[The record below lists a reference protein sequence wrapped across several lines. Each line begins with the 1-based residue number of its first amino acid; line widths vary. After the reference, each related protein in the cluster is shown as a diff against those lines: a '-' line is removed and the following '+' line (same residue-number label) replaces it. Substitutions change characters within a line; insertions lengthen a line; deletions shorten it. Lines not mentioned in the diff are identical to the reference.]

1 MSTTI
6 DEKVVEMRFDNKQF
20 ESNVATS
27 MSTLEKLKKK
37 LNLSGASKGLE
48 ELNSAAKRVDMSG
61 LEGAVDSVK
70 ARFSALDVVAVTALA
85 NITNSAVNA
94 GKRLVASLSVD
105 QVAAGWQK
113 FADKTTS
120 VATLV
125 AQGNAIE
132 DVNDQLDRLNWFTD
146 ETSYNF
152 TDMVSNIAKFT
163 ATGKGLEE
171 SVTAM
176 EGIATWAALSGQNA
190 MTASRAMYQ
199 LSQAMGSGIMRKEDY
214 KSIQN
219 ASMDTEEFRQKCLD
233 AGVALGTLKDN
244 GDGTY
249 TSLAKGANATSFS
262 ISQFADHLTE
272 DVWLTSDVMMQVFNE
287 YSSAVSSIY
296 EASEEKGMLAS
307 EVIDE
312 IRVKAD
318 ELKTDTMSDSEA
330 IDAAIK
336 ELGYTLSDGSLKFDS
351 FGLKAFEAAQK
362 ARTFS
367 DAIDSV
373 KDAVSTGWM
382 NTFELIFGNAE
393 QATELWTDVAN
404 QLWDVFAGGGER
416 RNSILESTMTSGW
429 DKLTDRIKEAGLE
442 TSTFEQKVKE
452 CAKSGGVD
460 VDSLTKKYGSLSEAF
475 QNGAIDTNYLKD
487 AFDSLKSG
495 ASGTS
500 EVVGKLSID
509 LDSIFSDDSG
519 KKTIKMWDDQTES
532 ITKVQTALSELGYS
546 FKKYGIDGK
555 FGWETYAAV
564 KEFQKAS
571 GLLATGIIDQDTINA
586 LKETGVSI
594 KEIGENSID
603 AEASID
609 DLLGIIARPSG
620 QELVFDIIHNSLAA
634 LSTVVGTFRDAW
646 AEVFSEDRVS
656 SGLYN
661 VLTGIKNFSES
672 LIMSDGAVEKFKN
685 TLKGLISV
693 FDIIT
698 NIAGGAVK
706 FAFKALSTVLK
717 AFNFNALDAASGIG
731 NMLSKFRDW
740 ILENNIIGKSFDW
753 LLEKFSNGVNRVK
766 NWITGLFDAF
776 KNTETFK
783 HLSSALNDLG
793 EAFSKFKNGE
803 IDFFDLGYAISN
815 FAGEVLLAIP
825 AVRDW
830 FNAFK
835 ETPRFQVWVDAF
847 TELGNQVDKF
857 RNGEIGILELAK
869 AFGEYVSKVLTAI
882 PIIEKWVNIFN
893 GWIESFKNL
902 PAVKQLADVVNSIAE
917 AFQKLTSGEI
927 NLADFGTLLGEN
939 LAKTLASIPEIIKQ
953 VASGVLSGARQIASD
968 FIEGFQNGISDKVSG
983 VINSIVNF
991 CINFV
996 NAFREALGVHSPSWK
1011 AHDTAVDFFQGF
1023 INGAKE
1029 SIGGVLNV
1037 LKKIGEQI
1045 VKVFKSF
1052 WDFITDESGNVEWG
1066 KIFAGGIV
1074 AGMLVF
1080 VIKITNAINRFS
1092 KAFSGIGDL
1101 ITSAKGVLDNFSGV
1115 LKNFGKVLNGVA
1127 WDFKAKALL
1136 KIAGAIG
1143 ILVAAIWLL
1152 AQIPSDKIGML
1163 WNSVGVITALAVVL
1177 GILAFA
1183 MDKMSAAS
1191 VKVNKKG
1198 ASIDGLKSSLL
1209 QISIALL
1216 LLAATV
1222 KIIGGIDTEEAKK
1235 GFIGLAGIA
1244 VGLLAFLAA
1253 IGGVSRYSGDVDKLG
1268 GTMLKISLAMVI
1280 LAVAMKKI
1288 AKMEPGDIAI
1298 GVAVL
1303 EAFVL
1308 FCVQLGV
1315 ANRIAGAH
1323 GEKFGG
1329 NVLKIAAAMLI
1340 LSIAMKTIAKMDPE
1354 DIITGIATLQMF
1366 VILIGEMAIINRLAG
1381 SNGSK
1386 FGGAVMGMST
1396 SILILTSV
1404 IWLLSKVDE
1413 SDVDKGIK
1421 VMQKFVLLVAE
1432 LILVSNLAGKN
1443 SSKISANILAM
1454 STAIGILAGVAVLLS
1469 FIDTKSLAKGIV
1481 AGSILGVIMALMI
1494 RATKDTQ
1501 NVKGKLIA
1509 MTVAIGI
1516 MAGAV
1521 VALSFIDGDKLAG
1534 AVVAMD
1540 SLMLVFALMVKAA
1553 NTGADAKGIIKT
1565 MSAMIGV
1572 VLVLAGIIAVLSKL
1586 DPKTVLPNALGLSA
1600 LMIAISSSLFI
1611 MAKAGKMSKTVSDQ
1625 LKPLVLVVA
1634 GLAAILA
1641 ILSFLPNT
1649 ESMIS
1654 NAVALG
1660 VLLNLMASAMFIM
1673 AKAGKLSKTVSG
1685 QLGSLTLV
1693 VLGLAAILAGLSFLP
1708 NAESMIPNAIALG
1721 VLLNTLASALVI
1733 LSFVGPNAAAA
1744 VPVAMQMGLVLGEIA
1759 LVLVMLN
1766 GFNVQPSIETAASLS
1781 VLMLALSAACLLV
1794 SVVPAA
1800 AAING
1805 AIGIAAFIGIIGGVV
1820 AALGLL
1826 TKIPGFSEVVAG
1838 GGEVLGLI
1846 GTAIGKFVGGIAG
1859 GVAAG
1864 IGSAVISLLPELGI
1878 ALSAFMVGVQPFIE
1892 LAGNVDSS
1900 VVAGAGYLSAAILV
1914 LTGASFIS
1922 GVANILSLGQASF
1935 AMLGSQLLAFGI
1947 GAKQFFD
1954 AISGVDSSAIETA
1967 NNVAGMI
1974 LALTASECIS
1984 SIVEKFGGSID
1995 FSSMSNNLQ
2004 AFGEAVVGFS
2014 STISGKIDVSSVE
2027 AATNAGKL
2035 LVALNKSLP
2044 RSGGLVQD
2052 IIGEQD
2058 LERFATSCKAFAEC
2072 IIGINETLSQAGF
2085 EVQSDKLTQL
2095 ATAGTQFSDLN
2106 NSLPRS
2112 GGVAQDLA
2120 GEQDLAAFGTACS
2133 AFARCMISINQSIS
2147 GNDFVVQSDK
2157 LEKLAQA
2164 GTNFSKLNSSLPRS
2178 GGIAQDLAGEQDLA
2192 AFGTACS
2199 AFASCMIEVNSAI
2212 SQDGFSVNLEGMES
2226 LKQAGIKMNSLQEA
2240 LPKTG
2245 GWWQAIAGE
2254 KDIGDFG
2261 NKIKSFAD
2269 AIVNFSKSS
2278 AGLDASGI
2286 NLAMSTAYRI
2296 KTLITSLAGLDASG
2310 IKAFTGVGTGGRG
2323 ADGPAYKIAKAISAF
2338 SDEISGIDTT
2348 TIPIAITAA
2357 NRLKT
2362 LIASLAGLDTSGVN
2376 DFKPQ
2381 NIGSEMKEYGKKV
2394 SGIDTGLVS
2403 SSISSANRLRTF
2415 IASLSGLDTSGINR
2429 FRVSNIAISLK
2440 QYNSSVSGLNF
2451 GAINNS
2457 INVANRLKTFITSLA
2472 GLNTGGVGQFS
2483 SAISQLAS
2491 INTASFAESFAGISG
2506 QMASMGST
2514 ITSGLAKGV
2523 TSSKSI
2529 LIGAISSMI
2538 KTALSKVKSQG
2549 SAFSSAGRTLATNLG
2564 SGISSGKSSASSAAS
2579 SVASSAVTSAKGQY
2593 NAMYN
2598 AGYYLAQGFANGIK
2612 AGEYWVKIA
2621 GKEIGEAA
2629 LKAAKAALQEKSP
2642 SKKAFKIGAYFTEG
2656 FANGISDKTSMAV
2669 KSSDSMAK
2677 STLLTVQDAIAKAG
2691 DLIGSGV
2698 DAQPTIRPIVDLTD
2712 VKTGAA
2718 AVSGLFSSVQ
2728 TVGVRSNLNAINVA
2742 MNSKPQNGSNDDII
2756 SAINKLG
2763 DGLENNRGDTYNFG
2777 NFTYDDGSE
2786 VTNAVGTLIRYAKI
2800 GRRV

>member
-27 MSTLEKLKKK
+27 MSTLEKLKQK

-48 ELNSAAKRVDMSG
+48 EINSAAKRVDMSG
-61 LEGAVDSVK
+61 LGGAIDSVK
-70 ARFSALDVVAVTALA
+70 ARFSALDVVAVTVLA

-94 GKRLVASLSVD
+94 GKRLVDSLSVD

-190 MTASRAMYQ
+190 ATASRAMYQ
-199 LSQAMGSGIMRKEDY
+199 LSQAMGSGVMRKEDY

-244 GDGTY
+244 GDGTF
-249 TSLAKGANATSFS
+249 TSLKANVKDGNFT

-272 DVWLTSDVMMQVFNE
+272 DVWLTSDVMMKVFNE

-296 EASEEKGMLAS
+296 EVTEEKGMLAS

-312 IRVKAD
+312 IHKRAN
-318 ELKTDTMSDSEA
+318 ELKTDGMSDSEA
-330 IDAAIK
+330 IDAAIRD
-336 ELGYTLSDGSLKFDS
+336 LGYTLSDGSLRFDS
-351 FGLKAFEAAQK
+351 FGLKAFEAGQK
-362 ARTFS
+362 ARTFR

-416 RNSILESTMTSGW
+416 RNSILEKTMTSGW
-429 DKLTDRIKEAGLE
+429 DKLTDRIKDAGLE
-442 TSTFEQKVKE
+442 TDTFENKVKE
-452 CAKSGGVD
+452 CAKTGGVD
-460 VDSLTKKYGSLSEAF
+460 VDALTKKYGSLSEAF
-475 QNGAIDTNYLKD
+475 RNGAVDTKYLKE
-487 AFDSLKSG
+487 AFDSFKNG

-500 EVVGKLSID
+500 EAVGKLSID
-509 LDSIFSDDSG
+509 LDSIFSDESG

-586 LKETGVSI
+586 LKETGVSVE
-594 KEIGENSID
+594 EIGENSID

-609 DLLGIIARPSG
+609 DLLGIIERPSG

-646 AEVFSEDRVS
+646 AEVFSEDRAS
-656 SGLYN
+656 SGLYSI
-661 VLTGIKNFSES
+661 LTGVKNFSES
-672 LIMSDGAVEKFKN
+672 LIMSEGTVEKFKN

-706 FAFKALSTVLK
+706 FAFKALSIVLK
-717 AFNFNALDAASGIG
+717 AFKFNVLDTASGIG

-753 LLEKFSNGVNRVK
+753 LLEKFSNGVGYIK
-766 NWITGLFDAF
+766 NWISGLFDTFKDTEAF
-776 KNTETFK
+776 KHF
-783 HLSSALNDLG
+783 LSALNDLR
-793 EAFSKFKNGE
+793 EAFSKFKSGE
-803 IDFFDLGYAISN
+803 IDIFDLGYAISN

-830 FNAFK
+830 FNVFK
-835 ETPRFQVWVDAF
+835 ESPRFQIWVDAF
-847 TELGNQVDKF
+847 NELGSQVDKF

-869 AFGEYVSKVLTAI
+869 AFGEYVSKVLMAI
-882 PIIEKWVNIFN
+882 PIMEKWVNIFN
-893 GWIESFKNL
+893 GWVESFKNL
-902 PAVKQLADVVNSIAE
+902 PSVKQLVNAVNSIVE
-917 AFQKLTSGEI
+917 AFQKFTSGEI
-927 NLADFGTLLGEN
+927 DFSEFGTLLGEN
-939 LAKTLASIPEIIKQ
+939 LAKALASLPEIIRQ
-953 VASGVLSGARQIASD
+953 VGSGILSGAQQIAND
-968 FIEGFQNGISDKVSG
+968 FIQGFQNGIGDKVSG
-983 VINSIVNF
+983 VISSIVNF

-996 NAFREALGVHSPSWK
+996 NAFKGALGVHSPSWK
-1011 AHDTAVDFFQGF
+1011 AYDTAVDFFQGF

-1029 SIGGVLNV
+1029 SVGGVLNA

-1074 AGMLVF
+1074 AGMLTF
-1080 VIKITNAINRFS
+1080 VIKITNAISRFS

-1198 ASIDGLKSSLL
+1198 ASIEGLKSSLL
-1209 QISIALL
+1209 QISVALL

-1222 KIIGGIDTEEAKK
+1222 KIIGSINTEEAKK

-1244 VGLLAFLAA
+1244 VGLLVFLAA
-1253 IGGVSRYSGDVDKLG
+1253 IGGISRYSGDVDKLG

-1298 GVAVL
+1298 GIAVL

-1315 ANRIAGAH
+1315 ANRLAGEH
-1323 GEKFGG
+1323 GENFGG
-1329 NVLKIAAAMLI
+1329 NVLKIAAAMII
-1340 LSIAMKTIAKMDPE
+1340 LSIAMKTIAKMKPE
-1354 DIITGIATLQMF
+1354 DIVVGIATLQML
-1366 VILIGEMAIINRLAG
+1366 VVLIGEMAIVNRLAG
-1381 SNGSK
+1381 TGGSK
-1386 FGGAVMGMST
+1386 FGGAVMGMAT
-1396 SILILTSV
+1396 SIMILTSV
-1404 IWLLSKVDE
+1404 IWLLSKMNE
-1413 SDVDKGIK
+1413 SDIDKGIK
-1421 VMQKFVLLVAE
+1421 VIQKFVLLIAE
-1432 LILVSNLAGKN
+1432 LTLVSRLVGKD
-1443 SSKISANILAM
+1443 SSNISTNILAM
-1454 STAIGILAGVAVLLS
+1454 STAIGILAGIAVLLS
-1469 FIDTKSLAKGIV
+1469 FVDIQSLTKGIV
-1481 AGSILGVIMALMI
+1481 AVGILGTIMALMTH
-1494 RATKDTQ
+1494 ATKGTED
-1501 NVKGKLIA
+1501 VKGNLIA

-1521 VALSFIDGDKLAG
+1521 VALSFIDRSKLAG

-1540 SLMLVFALMVKAA
+1540 SLMLIFALMVKAA
-1553 NTGADAKGIIKT
+1553 DTGADTKGIIKT
-1565 MSAMIGV
+1565 MSAMVGV
-1572 VLVLAGIIAVLSKL
+1572 ILVLAGVIAVLSKL
-1586 DPKTVLPNALGLSA
+1586 DPKAALPNALGLSV
-1600 LMIAISSSLFI
+1600 LMIALSSSLFI
-1611 MAKAGKMSKTVSDQ
+1611 MAKAGRMSKTVSDQ
-1625 LKPLVLVVA
+1625 LGPILAVVG
-1634 GLAAILA
+1634 GLAIILGIMSALDVEELIPNAI
-1641 ILSFLPNT
+1641 S
-1649 ESMIS
+1649 
-1654 NAVALG
+1654 LG
-1660 VLLNLMASAMFIM
+1660 ILLNLMASALFIM
-1673 AKAGKLSKTVSG
+1673 AKAGKISKTVSG

-1693 VLGLAAILAGLSFLP
+1693 VAGLAIILGTMSALNVEGSISTAIS
-1708 NAESMIPNAIALG
+1708 LG
-1721 VLLNTLASALVI
+1721 ILLNALASAMII
-1733 LSFVGPNAAAA
+1733 LGYVGPNAAAA
-1744 VPVAMQMGLVLGEIA
+1744 MPVAMQMGVVIGEIA

-1766 GFNVQPSIETAASLS
+1766 GFNVQPSIETAVSLS
-1781 VLMLALSAACLLV
+1781 VLMMALSAACLLV
-1794 SVVPAA
+1794 SGIPAD

-1859 GVAAG
+1859 GVVAG
-1864 IGSAVISLLPELGI
+1864 IGSAVISLLPELGA
-1878 ALSAFMVGVQPFIE
+1878 ALSAFMAGVQPFIE

-1914 LTGASFIS
+1914 LTGAGFIS
-1922 GVANILSLGQASF
+1922 GVASILSLGQASF
-1935 AMLGSQLLAFGI
+1935 AMLGLQLMAFGI
-1947 GAKQFFD
+1947 GAKNFFD
-1954 AISGVDSSAIETA
+1954 AISGVDASAIEAA

-1974 LALTASECIS
+1974 LALTASEGIS

-2027 AATNAGKL
+2027 AATRAGEL

-2052 IIGEQD
+2052 IIGEKD
-2058 LERFATSCKAFAEC
+2058 LERFAASCKAFAEC

-2112 GGVAQDLA
+2112 GG
-2120 GEQDLAAFGTACS
+2120 
-2133 AFARCMISINQSIS
+2133 
-2147 GNDFVVQSDK
+2147 
-2157 LEKLAQA
+2157 
-2164 GTNFSKLNSSLPRS
+2164 
-2178 GGIAQDLAGEQDLA
+2178 IAQDLAGEQDLA
-2192 AFGTACS
+2192 AFGSACS

-2286 NLAMSTAYRI
+2286 NLAMTTAYRI
-2296 KTLITSLAGLDASG
+2296 KTLVTSLAGLDASG

-2506 QMASMGST
+2506 QMTSMGST

-2523 TSSKSI
+2523 TSSKSV

-2538 KTALSKVKSQG
+2538 KTSLSKVKSQG
-2549 SAFSSAGRTLATNLG
+2549 SAFSSAGCTLATNLG

-2786 VTNAVGTLIRYAKI
+2786 VANAVGTLIRYAKI